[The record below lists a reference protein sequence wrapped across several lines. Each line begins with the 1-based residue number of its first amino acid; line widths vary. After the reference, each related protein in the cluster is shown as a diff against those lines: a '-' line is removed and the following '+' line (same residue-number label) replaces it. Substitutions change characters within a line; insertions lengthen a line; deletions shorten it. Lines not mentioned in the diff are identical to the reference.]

1 MIRLR
6 IEHGGDPLDAK
17 LDANLSSAANVAP
30 PSLPGGSMIEGGG
43 TLESEDVGPVQKQ
56 KDNLDRESLELR
68 IDRLLAA
75 RAACTPEVA
84 HVCTPS
90 LSLDLARSPLSRTL
104 SLHITRAG

>member
-30 PSLPGGSMIEGGG
+30 PNLPGSSMIEGEAQPRQA
-43 TLESEDVGPVQKQ
+43 LGPVQTQ
-56 KDNLDRESLELR
+56 KDNRERESLELR

-84 HVCTPS
+84 QVCTPA

>member
-30 PSLPGGSMIEGGG
+30 PNLPGGSMIEG
-43 TLESEDVGPVQKQ
+43 EAQPRQAVGPVQTQ
-56 KDNLDRESLELR
+56 KDNRERESLENR

-84 HVCTPS
+84 QVCTPA

>member
-30 PSLPGGSMIEGGG
+30 PSLPGGSMIEGEAQ
-43 TLESEDVGPVQKQ
+43 LRQAVGAVQTQ
-56 KDNLDRESLELR
+56 KDNRDRESLELR

-84 HVCTPS
+84 EVCTPS

-104 SLHITRAG
+104 SPHITRAG

>member
-30 PSLPGGSMIEGGG
+30 PNLPGGSMIEGGAQPRQ
-43 TLESEDVGPVQKQ
+43 DVGPVQTQ

-84 HVCTPS
+84 QVCTPS

-104 SLHITRAG
+104 SLHITRGG